1 MTNKRY
7 ITQEDIKHSC
17 LDIVQQMYKD
27 DWRPDFIVGVT
38 RGGLWPAM
46 MLSHYLG
53 IKMFTLDVR
62 MRDGDEKEHCE
73 WLIDEATC

>member
-1 MTNKRY
+1 M
-7 ITQEDIKHSC
+7 
-17 LDIVQQMYKD
+17 DIVQQMYKD

-53 IKMFTLDVR
+53 IKMYTLDVR
-62 MRDGDEKEHCE
+62 MRDGDEKRT
-73 WLIDEATC
+73 L